1 MHFSALRRD
10 WSNLSSDMAVSF
22 MRFRREDSASD
33 GFIPRSCS
41 GPYSGAVAGAQI
53 PQQPHQAQQL
63 VRACI
68 GDGAILQ
75 VARPPKDEV
84 ITVAGRIPRQRTLI
98 GGPTAHIDDVL
109 FLLIRDPRRA
119 LMIQVICA
127 PANESIALLL
137 EVGDDRRYI

>member
-10 WSNLSSDMAVSF
+10 WSNVSSDMAVSL
-22 MRFRREDSASD
+22 MGFRREDCASD

-53 PQQPHQAQQL
+53 PQQPDQPQQL
-63 VRACI
+63 VPVRI

-84 ITVAGRIPRQRTLI
+84 ITVAGRIPRQRTFI
-98 GGPTAHIDDVL
+98 GSPTEHIDDVL
-109 FLLIRDPRRA
+109 TVLVDDHRGA
-119 LMIQVICA
+119 LMSHVVCA
-127 PANESIALLL
+127 PADESIALL
-137 EVGDDRRYI
+137 